1 MNVPLDMTKFIEARS
16 DQLNADDL
24 IGGPRTI
31 TITRVSAN
39 DGDQPVNVYFQGD
52 NGKPFRPCKTIRRV
66 MVAMWGADASQ
77 YAGRSMTIY
86 RDPSVQ
92 FGGMQVGGIRISH
105 MSHIDGARDVV
116 VMKSK
121 GKKAA
126 MKILPLAQ
134 SRAPAAPAVDPSDS
148 TGSQH
153 HAADPGPAVGE
164 VDPEWA
170 AWVEGAIGVILK
182 KPDLASLARWQ
193 QAKSG
198 EIATLESDHTRLH
211 GQLMQAINDRRAA
224 IEAADEG
231 AL

>member
-1 MNVPLDMTKFIEARS
+1 MNAPIDMTRFIEAKS

-39 DGDQPVNVYFQGD
+39 DGDQPVNVFFQGD

-77 YAGRSMTIY
+77 YVGRAMTIY

-134 SRAPAAPAVDPSDS
+134 SRAPAAPAADPSGS
-148 TGSQH
+148 TGSHAQS
-153 HAADPGPAVGE
+153 AADPGPAVGE
-164 VDPEWA
+164 VPA
-170 AWVEGAIGVILK
+170 AVMDWVTGVIAEIVACDSIA
-182 KPDLASLARWQ
+182 DLAELQAARKVETKLARYPKQ
-193 QAKSG
+193 RDDLLAMF
-198 EIATLESDHTRLH
+198 D
-211 GQLMQAINDRRAA
+211 DRRAVL
-224 IEAADEG
+224 DG

>member
-1 MNVPLDMTKFIEARS
+1 MNAPLDMTRFIEARS

-31 TITRVSAN
+31 TITRVQAN
-39 DGDQPVNVYFQGD
+39 DGDQPVNVHFEGD

-105 MSHIDGARDVV
+105 MSHIKSASDVV

-126 MKILPLAQ
+126 MKILPLAAQ
-134 SRAPAAPAVDPSDS
+134 SAPPAAPAAPSSDDNTS
-148 TGSQH
+148 T
-153 HAADPGPAVGE
+153 APGAAVGGDE
-164 VDPEWA
+164 PPA
-170 AWVEGAIGVILK
+170 AAVAFVEALMPAIAGCPDIAALAELQAANGK
-182 KPDLASLARWQ
+182 KLDRLTAYP
-193 QAKSG
+193 K
-198 EIATLESDHTRLH
+198 LH
-211 GQLMQAINDRRAA
+211 GDVMAMFNDRRAA
-224 IEAADEG
+224 LEG
-231 AL
+231 EGF

>member
-1 MNVPLDMTKFIEARS
+1 MNAPIDMTKFIEARS

-31 TITRVSAN
+31 TITRVAAN

-77 YAGRSMTIY
+77 YVGRSMTIY

-126 MKILPLAQ
+126 MKILPLAH
-134 SRAPAAPAVDPSDS
+134 SRAPAAPAADPSGS
-148 TGSQH
+148 TGSFTQS
-153 HAADPGPAVGE
+153 AADPGPAVVE
-164 VDPEWA
+164 VPAVVTEF
-170 AWVEGAIGVILK
+170 VGSVIADIQACETVS
-182 KPDLASLARWQ
+182 DLAELRNLRKIDTKLARYP
-193 QAKSG
+193 K
-198 EIATLESDHTRLH
+198 
-211 GQLMQAINDRRAA
+211 QLADLLALINDRRAA
-224 IEAADEG
+224 IEASGEG
-231 AL
+231 AQ